1 MLKCIPLFRACNR
14 QVESVDRRHWGL
26 TSVPDDV
33 LRYARSL
40 EELLLDANQIKEL
53 PRGFFRLVQLRKLS
67 LSDNEIGRLPE
78 EISNFVNLMELDVS
92 KNEIFEIPDKIKLC
106 KNLQVLDFSSNP
118 LTKGLPDG
126 LLQLRNLTQLG
137 LNDVALQRLP
147 YDIAS
152 LTSLVSLELR
162 DNMLKII
169 PQSISFLIKLKIL
182 DLGSNDLETLPPS
195 IGSLPALEELWLDC
209 NYVSDLPPE
218 MGNLKKLSIL
228 DVSEN
233 QLDRLPEEIGGLQG
247 LTDLCLSQ
255 NGLEYL
261 PEGIG
266 CLKKLAILKV
276 DMNRLMALT
285 SQIGSC
291 ENMQELILTE
301 NLLSDLPVSIGKL
314 KNLHNLNVD
323 RNRLTEIPVE
333 IGKCSKLG
341 VLSLRDNKL
350 LRLPQELGNLSKLQ
364 VLDVSGNRL
373 EYLPITVANL
383 NLKALWLSE
392 NQAQPMLKFQTDFDE
407 RTGQRVLTCFL
418 LPQQGFHTES
428 MENLLRGSIAT
439 EGSLTEKGEKVRDSV
454 RFDEIE
460 KGDAGGDSDDS
471 NPFVRHDTP
480 HPKDL
485 KARHTKF
492 LKEKNIDGHVIPH
505 HDNKIE
511 SGAFVPSRDHESR
524 YSDEEEGP
532 GPYYRDLQREP
543 PPATHLNSTYTK
555 SYDDKQPSPK
565 PRPPE
570 IIIAPELEGAPPPE
584 VPSESSSS
592 EDELPYESQPLITNK
607 TPTPVV
613 HIANEV
619 DEIDDS
625 RDVDTDH
632 DNSGS
637 ERFHRSS
644 DKDSDNE
651 SVIRDRKVG
660 FAPDSEKLSEDHKL
674 RRRDTPH
681 YLKNKRVNKEDDAEQ
696 KVLEILAQAAKNRDN
711 AAMSPVVKPP
721 ELETMSVQ
729 APATQQ
735 MPVKVQEEE
744 LTTHIHREPGQGLGI
759 SIAGG
764 KGSTPFR
771 GDDEGIFISRVT
783 EDGPAAKAGILKG
796 DKLLKVNDESL
807 ISADHYKAVEV
818 LKNSGNNITMVVSR
832 EKLMPSTAAEV
843 AVAEESTHTNVTTVS
858 FTTEPE
864 TEVYGET
871 VTTTLIRDHTGL
883 GFSIAGGRGSVP
895 FKGNDNA
902 IYISKIT
909 PGGTADK
916 DGKLQVGDRIV
927 SINDVDM
934 DDARHDQAVALLTGL
949 DRTIKLVVYREK
961 VLPKDGKAEAPP
973 AGSQRI
979 PKITQPVINWQ
990 QSSTPPARTPSP
1002 VGAQPPPRLSPL
1014 PGSAALSPLPGSAV
1028 SYAQPSTPSPASAS
1042 SRTST
1047 SASGPSPTTTYRYS
1061 PDRTSSGI
1069 QTSPTVQAVAPASP
1083 FSSAVP
1089 TSYSYLVQ
1097 PAAPTITLPS
1107 QASPSPISPV
1117 TLPSQASPS
1126 AISPK
1131 FAARTLSSEWATQ
1144 PTSVQPPKFVYPG
1157 YSKSLSSTPSTTTMA
1172 SISTSPSLSAPAP
1185 AHSSEPVQSLSVRTS
1200 ASIPPSQTVVSP
1212 VVLQVTRTTPSS
1224 NLSSVTTGHSPRAAD
1239 AAAATLKG
1247 FSPPTVSLETPD
1259 QSPDS
1264 NHLALRD
1271 GSLSPQPY
1279 PVEEIV
1285 IVKAGGPLGLSIVG
1299 GVDHSS
1305 QPFGGD
1311 EPGVFVS
1318 KIVKDGAASK
1328 TNLRIG
1334 DRILSVNNKDL
1345 RHATHQEA
1353 VMALISPTY
1362 EIHLKVRH
1370 DPPPPGLQELVIVK
1384 DGGEKLGLSIKGGA
1398 KNLTAP
1404 DKSDEGIFISRINE
1418 GGAAARD
1425 GRLKAG
1431 QRILEVN
1438 GQSLLGSSHQE
1449 AVRALRSVGDKMT
1462 ILVCDQPPEKP
1473 EGSSP
1478 GELSS
1483 PSSQGGFL
1491 SSLHGSV
1498 SSIDKVDEESR
1509 YIQQD
1514 QDILKET
1521 KEWEKEAQSA
1531 SSSLVNKQVPVRP
1544 AVPDKPAIN
1553 SPGLSK
1559 DFHPSAIP
1567 RPTAPSPPSKPTSS
1581 PTSSASTT
1589 TTSAAAPRFS
1599 TALIA
1604 PRPFSAPRP
1613 APFIVP
1619 PKMSSANSS
1628 DSSKIS
1634 PPQPAPL
1641 SLSVRPAP
1649 LSTSPRP
1656 AAFAPPPKPAPKPV
1670 FKPLLAPKP
1679 GNAQGGGDSLTN
1691 QTSDVR
1697 KSARQPAGSGM
1708 LLGKTATSAEI
1719 EKMSFKEKQKYF
1731 ETEVKDAAVTRSQ
1744 AKHFSY
1750 LSEHELAV
1758 MRQEEGGAGDVT
1770 PDHDLDQMLS
1780 RMKSLEADA
1789 VQAQAVIA
1797 RAHEMSRDSSSG
1809 LHTVDIVFA
1818 DDDQAHHPN
1827 HNGDSRVDVSRQQLY
1842 GMKLG
1847 ESQH

>member
-78 EISNFVNLMELDVS
+78 EICNFVNLMELDVS

-106 KNLQVLDFSSNP
+106 KNLQALDFSSNP

-152 LTSLVSLELR
+152 LTSLASLELR
-162 DNMLKII
+162 DNMLKIL

-209 NYVSDLPPE
+209 NYITDLPPE
-218 MGNLKKLSIL
+218 IGNLKKLSIL

-233 QLDRLPEEIGGLQG
+233 QLDRLPDEVGGLQS

-266 CLKKLAILKV
+266 YLKKLAILKV
-276 DMNRLMALT
+276 DMNRILALT

-291 ENMQELILTE
+291 DNLQELILTE

-333 IGKCSKLG
+333 IGKCSKMG

-373 EYLPITVANL
+373 EYLPITIANL

-428 MENLLRGSIAT
+428 MENLITGSIAT
-439 EGSLTEKGEKVRDSV
+439 EGSLTEREEKVRDSV
-454 RFDEIE
+454 IRFEELDKVET
-460 KGDAGGDSDDS
+460 GGDSDDS
-471 NPFVRHDTP
+471 NPFVRQCTP
-480 HPKDL
+480 HPKEL
-485 KARHTKF
+485 KARHAKF

-505 HDNKIE
+505 HETKTE
-511 SGAFVPSRDHESR
+511 GTTFVPSRDHESR
-524 YSDEEEGP
+524 YSDDDDEAP
-532 GPYYRDLQREP
+532 GPYYQDLQKEP
-543 PPATHLNSTYTK
+543 PPATHLNTTFSK
-555 SYDDKQPSPK
+555 NFEDKQSSPR

-570 IIIAPELEGAPPPE
+570 IIIAPELEGPPPPS
-584 VPSESSSS
+584 VPSESSSE
-592 EDELPYESQPLITNK
+592 EDEELPYESQPLIINK
-607 TPTPVV
+607 TTPVV
-613 HIANEV
+613 HIATNEV
-619 DEIDDS
+619 EDIDGS
-625 RDVDTDH
+625 QEMDTDL

-637 ERFHRSS
+637 EKFQKGS
-644 DKDSDNE
+644 DRDSDSD
-651 SVIRDRKVG
+651 SVVRDRKVG
-660 FAPDSEKLSEDHKL
+660 FVPDVDKLSKDHRL

-681 YLKNKRVNKEDDAEQ
+681 YLKNKRVKEEDAEQ

-721 ELETMSVQ
+721 ELETMPGPP
-729 APATQQ
+729 PATHQ
-735 MPVKVQEEE
+735 MPVKVQEDE
-744 LTTHIHREPGQGLGI
+744 LTTYIHRKPGQGLGI

-764 KGSTPFR
+764 KGSTPVR

-783 EDGPAAKAGILKG
+783 EDGPAAKAGIMKG

-807 ISADHYKAVEV
+807 VAADHYRAVDV
-818 LKNSGNNITMVVSR
+818 LKNSGNEITMVVSR
-832 EKLMPSTAAEV
+832 EKLLPSAQVEDDQV
-843 AVAEESTHTNVTTVS
+843 IEESTHTNVTTVS
-858 FTTEPE
+858 FTAEPE

-871 VTTTLIRDHTGL
+871 VSTTLIRDHTGL
-883 GFSIAGGRGSVP
+883 GFSIAGGKGSVP

-909 PGGTADK
+909 NGGTADK
-916 DGKLQVGDRIV
+916 DGKLQVGDRIM

-934 DDARHDQAVALLTGL
+934 DDARHDQAVSLLTGL
-949 DRTIKLVVYREK
+949 DRSIKLVVYREK
-961 VLPKDGKAEAPP
+961 VLAKDGSAEAPP
-973 AGSQRI
+973 VGSQRI

-990 QSSTPPARTPSP
+990 QSSTTPVRTPSP
-1002 VGAQPPPRLSPL
+1002 VTAQPPRLS
-1014 PGSAALSPLPGSAV
+1014 SSPGSAV
-1028 SYAQPSTPSPASAS
+1028 SYQVQSPTSLPSSSPVQVS
-1042 SRTST
+1042 SWSST
-1047 SASGPSPTTTYRYS
+1047 SATRTSPTASRNLSNS
-1061 PDRTSSGI
+1061 PDRRSSSLE
-1069 QTSPTVQAVAPASP
+1069 TSPTIQAVSSASP

-1097 PAAPTITLPS
+1097 PAAPTLTLPS
-1107 QASPSPISPV
+1107 QASPSPV
-1117 TLPSQASPS
+1117 
-1126 AISPK
+1126 SPK
-1131 FAARTLSSEWATQ
+1131 FGARTLSSEWATQ

-1157 YSKSLSSTPSTTTMA
+1157 HSKTPPSLPLTPSTTSTI
-1172 SISTSPSLSAPAP
+1172 SLSTSPSLIAP
-1185 AHSSEPVQSLSVRTS
+1185 SSTHISQALSPSTRTTSL
-1200 ASIPPSQTVVSP
+1200 PPSQTVSNTP
-1212 VVLQVTRTTPSS
+1212 VVLQVTRPSPSLILSSQTAGHSS
-1224 NLSSVTTGHSPRAAD
+1224 NLASSTAKVLTLPTISPETMD
-1239 AAAATLKG
+1239 A
-1247 FSPPTVSLETPD
+1247 
-1259 QSPDS
+1259 SPDS
-1264 NHLALRD
+1264 NHVEPRET
-1271 GSLSPQPY
+1271 SLLPQPY
-1279 PVEEIV
+1279 PLE
-1285 IVKAGGPLGLSIVG
+1285 
-1299 GVDHSS
+1299 
-1305 QPFGGD
+1305 
-1311 EPGVFVS
+1311 
-1318 KIVKDGAASK
+1318 
-1328 TNLRIG
+1328 
-1334 DRILSVNNKDL
+1334 VNKKDL

-1384 DGGEKLGLSIKGGA
+1384 DAGEKLGLSIKGGA

-1404 DKSDEGIFISRINE
+1404 DRSDEGIFISRINE

-1425 GRLKAG
+1425 GRLRAG

-1462 ILVCDQPPEKP
+1462 ILVCEHPPEKS
-1473 EGSSP
+1473 EANSP

-1498 SSIDKVDEESR
+1498 SSIDREDEESR
-1509 YIQQD
+1509 LLQQ
-1514 QDILKET
+1514 
-1521 KEWEKEAQSA
+1521 AG
-1531 SSSLVNKQVPVRP
+1531 SSSSTVVKQVPVKS
-1544 AVPDKPAIN
+1544 VTSPDKSFN
-1553 SPGLSK
+1553 SPG
-1559 DFHPSAIP
+1559 
-1567 RPTAPSPPSKPTSS
+1567 
-1581 PTSSASTT
+1581 TT
-1589 TTSAAAPRFS
+1589 T
-1599 TALIA
+1599 
-1604 PRPFSAPRP
+1604 
-1613 APFIVP
+1613 
-1619 PKMSSANSS
+1619 
-1628 DSSKIS
+1628 
-1634 PPQPAPL
+1634 
-1641 SLSVRPAP
+1641 
-1649 LSTSPRP
+1649 
-1656 AAFAPPPKPAPKPV
+1656 
-1670 FKPLLAPKP
+1670 
-1679 GNAQGGGDSLTN
+1679 NADIERTN
-1691 QTSDVR
+1691 F
-1697 KSARQPAGSGM
+1697 RQ
-1708 LLGKTATSAEI
+1708 
-1719 EKMSFKEKQKYF
+1719 KQKYF
-1731 ETEVKDAAVTRSQ
+1731 QTDVKDIPMS
-1744 AKHFSY
+1744 HS
-1750 LSEHELAV
+1750 HD
-1758 MRQEEGGAGDVT
+1758 GAGDVK
-1770 PDHDLDQMLS
+1770 PEHDLDQVLA

-1789 VQAQAVIA
+1789 VQAQAVLA
-1797 RAHEMSRDSSSG
+1797 KAQEMSRDSPSG
-1809 LHTVDIVFA
+1809 LHTVDISFA
-1818 DDDQAHHPN
+1818 DDDQTHHPN
-1827 HNGDSRVDVSRQQLY
+1827 HNGDSRVEVSRQHIY
-1842 GMKLG
+1842 GSGMKLG
-1847 ESQH
+1847 ETQH

>member
-78 EISNFVNLMELDVS
+78 EICNFVNLMELDVS

-106 KNLQVLDFSSNP
+106 KNLQALDFSSNP

-152 LTSLVSLELR
+152 LTSLASLELR
-162 DNMLKII
+162 DNMLKIL

-209 NYVSDLPPE
+209 NYITDLPPE
-218 MGNLKKLSIL
+218 IGNLKKLSIL

-233 QLDRLPEEIGGLQG
+233 QLDRLPDEVGGLQS

-266 CLKKLAILKV
+266 YLKKLAILKV
-276 DMNRLMALT
+276 DMNRILALT

-291 ENMQELILTE
+291 DNLQELILTE

-333 IGKCSKLG
+333 IGKCSKMG

-373 EYLPITVANL
+373 EYLPITIANL

-428 MENLLRGSIAT
+428 MENLITGSIAT
-439 EGSLTEKGEKVRDSV
+439 EGSLTEREEKVRDSV
-454 RFDEIE
+454 IRFEELDKVET
-460 KGDAGGDSDDS
+460 GGDSDDS
-471 NPFVRHDTP
+471 NPFVRQCTP
-480 HPKDL
+480 HPKEL
-485 KARHTKF
+485 KARHAKF

-505 HDNKIE
+505 HETKTE
-511 SGAFVPSRDHESR
+511 GTTFVPSRDHESR
-524 YSDEEEGP
+524 YSDDDDEAP
-532 GPYYRDLQREP
+532 GPYYQDLQKEP
-543 PPATHLNSTYTK
+543 PPATHLNTTFSK
-555 SYDDKQPSPK
+555 NFEDKQSSPR

-570 IIIAPELEGAPPPE
+570 IIIAPELEGPPPPS
-584 VPSESSSS
+584 VPSESSSE
-592 EDELPYESQPLITNK
+592 EDEELPYESQPLIINK
-607 TPTPVV
+607 TTPVV
-613 HIANEV
+613 HIATNEV
-619 DEIDDS
+619 EDIDGS
-625 RDVDTDH
+625 QEMDTDL

-637 ERFHRSS
+637 EKFQKGS
-644 DKDSDNE
+644 DRDSDSD
-651 SVIRDRKVG
+651 SVVRDRKVG
-660 FAPDSEKLSEDHKL
+660 FVPDVDKLSKDHRL

-681 YLKNKRVNKEDDAEQ
+681 YLKNKRVKEEDAEQ

-721 ELETMSVQ
+721 ELETMPGPP
-729 APATQQ
+729 PATHQ
-735 MPVKVQEEE
+735 MPVKVQEDE
-744 LTTHIHREPGQGLGI
+744 LTTYIHRKPGQGLGI

-764 KGSTPFR
+764 KGSTPVR

-783 EDGPAAKAGILKG
+783 EDGPAAKAGIMKG

-807 ISADHYKAVEV
+807 VAADHYRAVDV
-818 LKNSGNNITMVVSR
+818 LKNSGNEITMVVSR
-832 EKLMPSTAAEV
+832 EKLLPSAQVEDDQV
-843 AVAEESTHTNVTTVS
+843 IEESTHTNVTTVS
-858 FTTEPE
+858 FTAEPE

-871 VTTTLIRDHTGL
+871 VSTTLIRDHTGL
-883 GFSIAGGRGSVP
+883 GFSIAGGKGSVP
-895 FKGNDNA
+895 FKGNDNMVSLLEA

-909 PGGTADK
+909 NGGTADK
-916 DGKLQVGDRIV
+916 DGKLQVGDRIM

-934 DDARHDQAVALLTGL
+934 DDARHDQAVSLLTGL
-949 DRTIKLVVYREK
+949 DRSIKLVVYREK
-961 VLPKDGKAEAPP
+961 VLAKDGSAEAPP
-973 AGSQRI
+973 VGSQRI

-990 QSSTPPARTPSP
+990 QSSTTPVRTPSP
-1002 VGAQPPPRLSPL
+1002 VTAQPPRLS
-1014 PGSAALSPLPGSAV
+1014 SSPGSAV
-1028 SYAQPSTPSPASAS
+1028 SYQVQSPTSLPSSSPVQVS
-1042 SRTST
+1042 SWSST
-1047 SASGPSPTTTYRYS
+1047 SATRTSPTASRNLSNS
-1061 PDRTSSGI
+1061 PDRRSSSLE
-1069 QTSPTVQAVAPASP
+1069 TSPTIQAVSSASP

-1097 PAAPTITLPS
+1097 PAAPTLTLPS
-1107 QASPSPISPV
+1107 QASPSPV
-1117 TLPSQASPS
+1117 
-1126 AISPK
+1126 SPK
-1131 FAARTLSSEWATQ
+1131 FGARTLSSEWATQ

-1157 YSKSLSSTPSTTTMA
+1157 HSKTPPSLPLTPSTTSTI
-1172 SISTSPSLSAPAP
+1172 SLSTSPSLIAP
-1185 AHSSEPVQSLSVRTS
+1185 SSTHISQALSPSTRTTSL
-1200 ASIPPSQTVVSP
+1200 PPSQTVSNTP
-1212 VVLQVTRTTPSS
+1212 VVLQVTRPSPSLILSSQTAGHSS
-1224 NLSSVTTGHSPRAAD
+1224 NLASSTAKVLTLPTISPETMD
-1239 AAAATLKG
+1239 A
-1247 FSPPTVSLETPD
+1247 
-1259 QSPDS
+1259 SPDS
-1264 NHLALRD
+1264 NHVEPRET
-1271 GSLSPQPY
+1271 SLLPQPY
-1279 PVEEIV
+1279 PLEDIV

-1299 GVDHSS
+1299 GSDHSS

-1334 DRILSVNNKDL
+1334 DRILSVNKKDL

-1384 DGGEKLGLSIKGGA
+1384 DAGEKLGLSIKGGA

-1404 DKSDEGIFISRINE
+1404 DRSDEGIFISRINE

-1425 GRLKAG
+1425 GRLRAG

-1462 ILVCDQPPEKP
+1462 ILVCEHPPEKS
-1473 EGSSP
+1473 EANSP

-1498 SSIDKVDEESR
+1498 SSIDREDEESR
-1509 YIQQD
+1509 LLQQ
-1514 QDILKET
+1514 
-1521 KEWEKEAQSA
+1521 AG
-1531 SSSLVNKQVPVRP
+1531 SSSSTVVKQVPVKS
-1544 AVPDKPAIN
+1544 VTSPDKSFN
-1553 SPGLSK
+1553 SPG
-1559 DFHPSAIP
+1559 
-1567 RPTAPSPPSKPTSS
+1567 
-1581 PTSSASTT
+1581 TT
-1589 TTSAAAPRFS
+1589 T
-1599 TALIA
+1599 
-1604 PRPFSAPRP
+1604 
-1613 APFIVP
+1613 
-1619 PKMSSANSS
+1619 
-1628 DSSKIS
+1628 
-1634 PPQPAPL
+1634 
-1641 SLSVRPAP
+1641 
-1649 LSTSPRP
+1649 
-1656 AAFAPPPKPAPKPV
+1656 
-1670 FKPLLAPKP
+1670 
-1679 GNAQGGGDSLTN
+1679 NADIERTN
-1691 QTSDVR
+1691 F
-1697 KSARQPAGSGM
+1697 RQ
-1708 LLGKTATSAEI
+1708 
-1719 EKMSFKEKQKYF
+1719 KQKYF
-1731 ETEVKDAAVTRSQ
+1731 QTDVKDIPMS
-1744 AKHFSY
+1744 HS
-1750 LSEHELAV
+1750 HD
-1758 MRQEEGGAGDVT
+1758 GAGDVK
-1770 PDHDLDQMLS
+1770 PEHDLDQVLASTEAGHIGRSRHIQSKGDDSKPYVEDIMQVRARES
-1780 RMKSLEADA
+1780 EKRASWRRARMKSLEADA
-1789 VQAQAVIA
+1789 VQAQAVLA
-1797 RAHEMSRDSSSG
+1797 KAQEMSRDSPSG
-1809 LHTVDIVFA
+1809 LHTVDISFA
-1818 DDDQAHHPN
+1818 DDDQTHHPN
-1827 HNGDSRVDVSRQQLY
+1827 HNGDSRVEVSRQHIY
-1842 GMKLG
+1842 GSGMKLG
-1847 ESQH
+1847 ETQH